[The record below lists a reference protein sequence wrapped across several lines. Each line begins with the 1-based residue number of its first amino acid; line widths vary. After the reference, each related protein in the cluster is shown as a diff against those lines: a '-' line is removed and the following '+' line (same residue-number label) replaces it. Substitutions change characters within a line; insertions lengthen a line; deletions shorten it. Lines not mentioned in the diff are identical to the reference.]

1 MNSSENNWLG
11 GGTEGEQDR
20 YSVEGEGKAQVLHS
34 RAWRATEK
42 GWAGTGR
49 DAAECEHRE
58 RTHDNRR
65 ERNLAPERTGGCRQ
79 KQIDAPP
86 MQQWWRGATETGML
100 PKCQRRTRDTL
111 NSKCILMIRIQGGSC
126 AKQHLDV

>member
-1 MNSSENNWLG
+1 M
-11 GGTEGEQDR
+11 
-20 YSVEGEGKAQVLHS
+20 
-34 RAWRATEK
+34 
-42 GWAGTGR
+42 GR
-49 DAAECEHRE
+49 DAEECEHRE

-65 ERNLAPERTGGCRQ
+65 ERNLAPERTGECRQ